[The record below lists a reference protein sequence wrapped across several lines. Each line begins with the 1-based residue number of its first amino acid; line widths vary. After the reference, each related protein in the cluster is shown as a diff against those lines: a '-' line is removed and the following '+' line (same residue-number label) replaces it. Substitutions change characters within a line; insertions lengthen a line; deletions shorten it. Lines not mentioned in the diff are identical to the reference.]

1 MSTDKKVS
9 FTSMDQG
16 VKEDFDLV
24 AIHDLENQNSMLERV
39 IEWLKMMDGD
49 SPYQISRLQHC
60 LQTATRAE
68 QDGAD
73 TETIVCALLHDIG
86 DVISPVNHSQASA
99 SILKPYISEK
109 NYWIVLNHGLFQ
121 GYYWTHHYDRDR
133 NTRDQYKDHPY
144 YQDCID
150 FCAKWDQKS
159 FDPGFKEKPL
169 EYFIPLIEKIF
180 SRTPQSFV

>member
-1 MSTDKKVS
+1 
-9 FTSMDQG
+9 MDHG
-16 VKEDFDLV
+16 TRDDYDLV
-24 AIHDLENQNSMLERV
+24 AMHDSENARNMAKRV

-68 QDGAD
+68 NDGAD

-86 DVISPVNHSQASA
+86 DVLSPINHSQASA
-99 SILKPYISEK
+99 AILRPYISEK

-121 GYYWTHHYDRDR
+121 GYYWMHHYDEDR
-133 NTRDQYKDHPY
+133 NLRDQHKDHPY

-150 FCAKWDQKS
+150 FCAKWDQQS
-159 FDPGFKEKPL
+159 FDPDYKEKPL
-169 EYFIPLIEKIF
+169 NHFIPMIEEIF
-180 SRTPQSFV
+180 SREPRSFV

>member
-1 MSTDKKVS
+1 MDKKVK
-9 FTSMDQG
+9 FTSMDHG
-16 VKEDFDLV
+16 NREDYDLI
-24 AIHDLENQNSMLERV
+24 AIHDSENERSLVKRV

-49 SPYQISRLQHC
+49 SPYQVSRLEHC

-68 QDGAD
+68 KDGAD

-99 SILKPYISEK
+99 AILRPYISEK

-121 GYYWTHHYDRDR
+121 GYYWMHHYDEDRNLRDR
-133 NTRDQYKDHPY
+133 YKDHTY

-150 FCAKWDQKS
+150 FCSKWDQKS
-159 FDPGFKEKPL
+159 FDPDYETKSL
-169 EYFIPLIEKIF
+169 DYFIPMIEEIF
-180 SRTPQSFV
+180 SREPRPFV

>member
-1 MSTDKKVS
+1 MSKKVK
-9 FTSMDQG
+9 FTSMDHG
-16 VKEDFDLV
+16 TRDDYDLV
-24 AIHDLENQNSMLERV
+24 AMHDSENARNMAKRV

-68 QDGAD
+68 NDGAD

-86 DVISPVNHSQASA
+86 DVLSPVNHSQASA
-99 SILKPYISEK
+99 AILRPYISEK

-121 GYYWTHHYDRDR
+121 GYYWMHHYDEDR
-133 NTRDQYKDHPY
+133 NLRDQHKDHPY

-159 FDPGFKEKPL
+159 FDPDYEEKPL
-169 EYFIPLIEKIF
+169 NHFIPMIEEIF
-180 SRTPQSFV
+180 SREPRSFV

>member
-1 MSTDKKVS
+1 
-9 FTSMDQG
+9 MDHG
-16 VKEDFDLV
+16 TREDYDLI
-24 AIHDLENQNSMLERV
+24 AIHDSENERSLV
-39 IEWLKMMDGD
+39 KRVVEWMRMMDGD

-99 SILKPYISEK
+99 AILRPYISEK

-121 GYYWTHHYDRDR
+121 GYYWMHHYGEDR
-133 NTRDQYKDHPY
+133 NLRDKHKDHPY
-144 YQDCID
+144 YQECID
-150 FCAKWDQKS
+150 FCSKSDQKS
-159 FDPGFKEKPL
+159 FDTDFKEKPL
-169 EYFIPLIEKIF
+169 EYFIPMIEEIF
-180 SRTPQSFV
+180 SREPRSFV